1 MTAVGQKVDAG
12 RRAHTQLALRDAAV
26 MDIVTLADAPAYD
39 RDRVVAKP
47 FLEGSHSNVRV
58 IGSAP
63 ARRCPRTPT
72 GLRTS

>member
-1 MTAVGQKVDAG
+1 
-12 RRAHTQLALRDAAV
+12 